1 MAEDELKFQQRW
13 EFRRKE
19 DELDSSSDE
28 LKSSSNGEPILK
40 KNNLVPGLMISLDND
55 ETSDPNKLEQNIIS
69 YNPDFEAQT
78 EIAQAKKEKKTKRR
92 RKNNVAKSVKKRDS
106 GEVVVNRKK
115 KKSKTSAYDNT
126 AAMDNVKNFADSLL
140 EGLKN
145 TRENLFVKMRAD
157 MKKLVADIAPKR
169 RRRKGTPGGKKLQLQ
184 QHDQNNN
191 LEENIQAQDVNNNNN
206 GAIVEVQQKNGF
218 EEDSQV
224 QQQQNQDNTQVHHQ
238 GKFKSS
244 TRARKSNGGGSTTMG
259 RFAKG
264 KKAADD
270 GQENGLYTPTEKEKG
285 ESVTLNVNSNVQSG
299 SSNQNAQFRQPKSV
313 VLAIRAQNSKDKSS
327 EKSAKGKK
335 VSDSNKRSGFSQ
347 QAIGSMA
354 STEKDTAEGLRLSA
368 EQSFS
373 PISSNQVASSSMY
386 LTLPTVLAAAA
397 TTTTTTT
404 PHDSNNRLETSLCNY
419 IQPRRNQ
426 MLDPSTHYGYL
437 TSIQQ
442 QLADERNGSF
452 AQLGSRITTCF
463 DQNNTIPTSNTGIP
477 LHHQSMD
484 GGYII
489 PNQYCLQNLPRG
501 DNINNALGLRMNGGA
516 ITFSGG
522 GYTLSSDHHHH
533 HHHFVG
539 NNNNNSNNNNNNLQ
553 SHSNHNNK
561 ADGRLMQYRIPTVQD
576 SSYLYPK

>member
-1 MAEDELKFQQRW
+1 
-13 EFRRKE
+13 
-19 DELDSSSDE
+19 
-28 LKSSSNGEPILK
+28 
-40 KNNLVPGLMISLDND
+40 
-55 ETSDPNKLEQNIIS
+55 
-69 YNPDFEAQT
+69 
-78 EIAQAKKEKKTKRR
+78 
-92 RKNNVAKSVKKRDS
+92 
-106 GEVVVNRKK
+106 
-115 KKSKTSAYDNT
+115 
-126 AAMDNVKNFADSLL
+126 
-140 EGLKN
+140 
-145 TRENLFVKMRAD
+145 MRAE

-169 RRRKGTPGGKKLQLQ
+169 RRRKGTPGGKKLQVQ

-191 LEENIQAQDVNNNNN
+191 LEENIQAQDANNINN
-206 GAIVEVQQKNGF
+206 EVPQQNGF
-218 EEDSQV
+218 EEDIQV
-224 QQQQNQDNTQVHHQ
+224 QQHQNQDNNTQVQHQ

-244 TRARKSNGGGSTTMG
+244 TRTRKSNGGGSTTTG
-259 RFAKG
+259 RFAKC
-264 KKAADD
+264 KKAAEAKNDRLAVDD
-270 GQENGLYTPTEKEKG
+270 GQETGLYTPTEKEKG
-285 ESVTLNVNSNVQSG
+285 ESMALNVKS
-299 SSNQNAQFRQPKSV
+299 NAQIQKPKSV

-335 VSDSNKRSGFSQ
+335 VSETNKGCK

-373 PISSNQVASSSMY
+373 PIPSNQVASSSMY
-386 LTLPTVLAAAA
+386 LTLPTVLA
-397 TTTTTTT
+397 TSTTT

-419 IQPRRNQ
+419 IQPRANQ

-452 AQLGSRITTCF
+452 AQLGSRIMTCF
-463 DQNNTIPTSNTGIP
+463 DQNDTIPTSSTGIS

-489 PNQYCLQNLPRG
+489 PNQYRSQNLPRG
-501 DNINNALGLRMNGGA
+501 DNSNNALGLRMNGGA

-522 GYTLSSDHHHH
+522 SYTLSSDHHHH

-539 NNNNNSNNNNNNLQ
+539 NNNNLQ
-553 SHSNHNNK
+553 GHSNHNNK

-576 SSYLYPK
+576 SSYLYK

>member
-28 LKSSSNGEPILK
+28 LKSSSNVEQILK
-40 KNNLVPGLMISLDND
+40 KHNLVPGLMISLDND
-55 ETSDPNKLEQNIIS
+55 ETSDPNKLEQNIIN
-69 YNPDFEAQT
+69 YNPDFEPQT
-78 EIAQAKKEKKTKRR
+78 EITQAKEKKTKRR

-145 TRENLFVKMRAD
+145 TRENLFVKMRAE

-169 RRRKGTPGGKKLQLQ
+169 RRRKGTPGGKKLQVQ
-184 QHDQNNN
+184 QIDQNNN
-191 LEENIQAQDVNNNNN
+191 LEGNIQAQDTNNN
-206 GAIVEVQQKNGF
+206 GVIVEVQQQNRF
-218 EEDSQV
+218 EGESQV
-224 QQQQNQDNTQVHHQ
+224 QQQQNQDNTQVQHQ

-244 TRARKSNGGGSTTMG
+244 TRAQKSNGGGSATTG

-264 KKAADD
+264 KKAAEAKNDRRAVDD
-270 GQENGLYTPTEKEKG
+270 GHETELYIPTEKEKG
-285 ESVTLNVNSNVQSG
+285 ESVAVNLNSNVQSG
-299 SSNQNAQFRQPKSV
+299 SSNQNAQIQKPKSV

-335 VSDSNKRSGFSQ
+335 VSNTNKGSGFSQ
-347 QAIGSMA
+347 QAIGTMP

-373 PISSNQVASSSMY
+373 PIPSNQVASSSMY
-386 LTLPTVLAAAA
+386 LTLPTVLA
-397 TTTTTTT
+397 TSTTT

-419 IQPRRNQ
+419 IQPRANQ

-452 AQLGSRITTCF
+452 AQLGSRIMTCF
-463 DQNNTIPTSNTGIP
+463 DQNNTIPTSSTGIP
-477 LHHQSMD
+477 FHHQSMD

-489 PNQYCLQNLPRG
+489 PNQYCSQNLPRG
-501 DNINNALGLRMNGGA
+501 DSSNNALGLRMNGGA

-533 HHHFVG
+533 FVG
-539 NNNNNSNNNNNNLQ
+539 NNNNLQ
-553 SHSNHNNK
+553 SHSNHNK